1 MRAKID
7 SLENALQI
15 IQSTIATDSTNWQS
29 QAKSLKKKN
38 DSLKEQIGV
47 VKESVS

>member
-7 SLENALQI
+7 SLESV
-15 IQSTIATDSTNWQS
+15 IQVIQGTIATDQANWQS
-29 QAKSLKKKN
+29 QVKSLKKKN
-38 DSLKEQIGV
+38 ESLKEQISV